1 MTAFPLRPFVYSSL
15 LYLSCC
21 LIAEFLNL
29 SLDRFGTI
37 NMFYINPDYQ
47 MQQIIFRDLIP
58 VIGNTNTILL
68 YIAST
73 VSGALIL
80 FLFWKL
86 ISRLVR

>member
-1 MTAFPLRPFVYSSL
+1 
-15 LYLSCC
+15 
-21 LIAEFLNL
+21 
-29 SLDRFGTI
+29 
-37 NMFYINPDYQ
+37 MFYINPDYQ